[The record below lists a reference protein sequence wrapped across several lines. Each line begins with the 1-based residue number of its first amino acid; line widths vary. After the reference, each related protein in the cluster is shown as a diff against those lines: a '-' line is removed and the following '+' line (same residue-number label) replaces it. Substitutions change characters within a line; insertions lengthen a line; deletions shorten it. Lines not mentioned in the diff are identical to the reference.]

1 MRFLSI
7 NKLVDEIK
15 TFTNDVDVIE
25 LLLNTKLF
33 KEDKYKNMTG
43 PILMMRIKKTDG
55 KVESIPYLQIMEKF
69 GEDIRIKMNFPAENK
84 CQFLICSINAEES
97 HSQFG
102 SFHTRTFS
110 KVGYMTQKAAQK
122 LTQDFEK
129 NKERIGDAIEMVENG
144 EDL

>member
-15 TFTNDVDVIE
+15 AFVIDVDVIE

-33 KEDKYKNMTG
+33 KEDKYRNMTG

-129 NKERIGDAIEMVENG
+129 SKERIGDAIEMVENG